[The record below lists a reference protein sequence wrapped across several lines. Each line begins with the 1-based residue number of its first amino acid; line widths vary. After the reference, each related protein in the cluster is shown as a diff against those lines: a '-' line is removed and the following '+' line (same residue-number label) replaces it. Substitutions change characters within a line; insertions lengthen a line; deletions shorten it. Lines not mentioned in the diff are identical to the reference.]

1 MGRKRT
7 IDREAVLDAAQ
18 SVVQRDGTARLT
30 LDAVAAEAGISKAS
44 VLYDYKTKPALM
56 RAMVERRMSA
66 EHARQDR
73 IRTALGDIP
82 NAFIRTRLTAASDP
96 ATDDDQA
103 ITLCIA
109 ASMAQNNE
117 IRTPICSK
125 LGDSISE
132 VLETSENPDGALLA
146 FVALEGLRMMEHF
159 GVYNFDPAERQRLIE
174 HIRWLVEQKPERVP
188 LDVSTEIA

>member
-18 SVVQRDGTARLT
+18 CVVQRHGTARLT

-44 VLYDYKTKPALM
+44 VLYDYKTKSALM
-56 RAMVERRMSA
+56 RAIVERRMAA
-66 EHARQDR
+66 EHAREDQ
-73 IRTALGDIP
+73 IRAALGNVP

-103 ITLCIA
+103 ITLCMA
-109 ASMAQNNE
+109 AAVAQDNE
-117 IRTPICSK
+117 LRKPICSK
-125 LGDSISE
+125 IGDSIAELRKS
-132 VLETSENPDGALLA
+132 SKNQDGALLA

-159 GVYNFDPAERQRLIE
+159 GVYNFDPADRLRLIE
-174 HIRWLVEQKPERVP
+174 QIRWLVDQEPTRVP
-188 LDVSTEIA
+188 LDAPAEVA

>member
-18 SVVQRDGTARLT
+18 SVVQRNGTARLT

-56 RAMVERRMSA
+56 QAMVERRMAA
-66 EHARQDR
+66 EQAREGR
-73 IRTALGDIP
+73 ILAALGDVP
-82 NAFIRTRLTAASDP
+82 NAFIRTRISAASDP

-103 ITLCIA
+103 ITLCMA
-109 ASMAQNNE
+109 AAVAQDNDL
-117 IRTPICSK
+117 RKPICGK
-125 LGDSISE
+125 IGDSIAELRKS
-132 VLETSENPDGALLA
+132 SRNQDGALLA

-159 GVYNFDPAERQRLIE
+159 GVYKFDPADRLRLIE
-174 HIRWLVEQKPERVP
+174 QIRWLVDQEPGRIP
-188 LDVSTEIA
+188 LDAPTGIA